1 MPSDRHST
9 RVFLDYHGFAL
20 GWASQAGGAVTD
32 WEGLPRLLTGA
43 AQAALASVDSTP
55 LALTE
60 TLFYAAVERRNVGL
74 HFWMTITLGGQPG
87 WRVAVRECA
96 IAPERM
102 NCPYCGDPGL
112 LRPPNKSLT
121 ELTTDLVTL
130 AHKDAFDVAIL
141 VSDAAELVPAV
152 ERVQENGLR
161 IVNAGWRG
169 YGDELRSACWAA
181 FDLDALVEPLS
192 R

>member
-1 MPSDRHST
+1 VSSERHRT
-9 RVFLDYHGFAL
+9 RVFLDYHAFTL
-20 GWASQAGGAVTD
+20 GWMAHAGSALAD
-32 WEGLPRLLTGA
+32 WEGLPQLLTGA
-43 AQAALASVDSTP
+43 AQAALTSVDSTP

-60 TLFYAAVERRNVGL
+60 TLFYAAVERRNIGL

-96 IAPERM
+96 VAPERTS
-102 NCPYCGDPGL
+102 CPRCGDPGL
-112 LRPPNKSLT
+112 LPAPSKPLT

-130 AHKDAFDVAIL
+130 AHRDAFDVAIL

-169 YGDELRSACWAA
+169 YGDELRAACWAG
-181 FDLDALVEPLS
+181 FDLDALVAPLS